1 MADKKNIRLCASR
14 GVEHH
19 DTAYSGYLLIVFQNL
34 AHRVSELGIPCSGT
48 WYTVFRNL
56 VHYVYDIWNTMF

>member
-19 DTAYSGYLLIVFQNL
+19 DTAYSGYLVN
-34 AHRVSELGIPCSGT
+34 RVSELGTPCSGT
-48 WYTVFRNL
+48 WYTVFQNL
-56 VHYVYDIWNTMF
+56 VYRVQKLGTLCL